1 MAFKK
6 RITPAAAT
14 KAKPP
19 AKPQTHDMHH
29 PDIVYIP
36 LDRLLPHEDNP
47 NVMSESVFDALV
59 EKMRKEG
66 FDEPLLVRASPGKD
80 GFYDI
85 GSGHHR
91 WKAAKVLGI
100 LEVPCIVKKWTDAQ
114 LRLELTSRNVLRGKV
129 TNRGALKRLY
139 DEVVKDFKGDTALA
153 QKAMGFHE
161 PKALDRLL
169 EDAKKSLPPA
179 ARKKLDEAKETIKSV
194 DDLSSVLNRIF
205 KESGSDITQGYMVF
219 SFGGKEHHYIQ
230 ITDETNTHLHAVL
243 DGCKTSGVSYT
254 DAIACI
260 MSAVASGRVEIE
272 GVNLRKPSTVRAKR
286 IGKK

>member
-6 RITPAAAT
+6 RATPT
-14 KAKPP
+14 V
-19 AKPQTHDMHH
+19 AKPQPPVKAPTHDMHH
-29 PDIVYIP
+29 PDIVYISI
-36 LDRLLPHEDNP
+36 DRLLPHEDNP

-66 FDEPLLVRASPGKD
+66 FDEPLLVRASPSKD

-100 LEVPCIVKKWTDAQ
+100 LEVPCIVKQWSDAQ
-114 LRLELTSRNVLRGKV
+114 LRLELTSRNVLRGKI
-129 TNRGALKRLY
+129 TNKAALQKLY
-139 DEVVKDFKGDTALA
+139 GEVVKDFKGDTALA

-230 ITDETNTHLHAVL
+230 VTDETNANLHTIL
-243 DGCKTSGVSYT
+243 DGCKTSGISYT
-254 DAIACI
+254 EAIARI
-260 MSAVASGRVEIE
+260 MSAVASGDVTIA
-272 GVNLRKPSTVRAKR
+272 GVNVKKPSIIRAKR